1 MFPPGRKKRR
11 RRHLS
16 PSHASNSDTSSIK
29 MFPHGRR
36 KRRRRS
42 ESAPSPGSYIGESP
56 SFAMKDTA
64 RLGTREE
71 REMRETWGKIGKEAL
86 CEMVEI
92 GTAWNLLK
100 TSF

>member
-1 MFPPGRKKRR
+1 MFPPR
-11 RRHLS
+11 
-16 PSHASNSDTSSIK
+16 
-29 MFPHGRR
+29 RR

-56 SFAMKDTA
+56 SFAMKDTE
-64 RLGTREE
+64 RSGSGEE

>member
-16 PSHASNSDTSSIK
+16 PSHASNSGTSSIK

-42 ESAPSPGSYIGESP
+42 ESAPSPGSYKEE
-56 SFAMKDTA
+56 SFAMLKDTA
-64 RLGTREE
+64 RLGSGEE